1 MTTARDPR
9 LRMSEAQLEE
19 HVRCICHDVGVIYVH
34 QRDSRGTTKGLP
46 DDLLIGPGGL
56 LFRELKRQDGK
67 VSPEQAAMH
76 AALAEAGADV
86 ATWRP
91 SDLISGDIAWQI
103 TAISRLGPVARR
115 KKIDEMTARV
125 VVSAAPHPTHHRSA
139 P

>member
-1 MTTARDPR
+1 MTAARDPR

-19 HVRCICHDVGVIYVH
+19 HVRRICKDAGVVRVH
-34 QRDSRGTTKGLP
+34 HRVSAMTTPGWP
-46 DDLLIGPGGL
+46 DDVLIGPGGI
-56 LFRELKRQDGK
+56 LFRELKRQDGR
-67 VSPEQAAMH
+67 VTAEQAAMH

-86 ATWRP
+86 AVWRP
-91 SDLISGDIAWQI
+91 EHLISGDIAWQI